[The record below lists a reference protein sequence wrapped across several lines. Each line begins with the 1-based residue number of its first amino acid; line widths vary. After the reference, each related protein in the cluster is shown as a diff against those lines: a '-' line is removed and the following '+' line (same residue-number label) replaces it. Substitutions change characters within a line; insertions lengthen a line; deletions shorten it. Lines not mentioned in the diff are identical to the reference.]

1 MAASAWRQ
9 LGCLALVLCVLLS
22 LSTLQCEAGRS
33 LDQAAADGASEQTT
47 TVHAN
52 GGENRK
58 LGLQAADDGMSN
70 YTRRILTMCGTGNPI
85 DDCWTCDSNWEQNRQ
100 SLADCAIGFGQNA
113 IGGRDGAIYVVTDTS
128 DDATNPAYGTLRW
141 GVIQTQPLWIIFA
154 NDMMITLKE
163 ELIINSWKTL
173 DGRGANV
180 HIAGGACLT
189 LQYISNVIVH
199 GLHIH
204 DCKSTGNAMVI
215 STPTHTGY
223 RGMADGDAVS
233 IFGSHDLWVDHNFL
247 ANAAD
252 GLVDCIEGSTDIT
265 VSNNYFTNHN
275 KVMLLGAHPHDYFD
289 VNMRVT
295 VAFNHFGPNL
305 VQRMPRCRFGSFH
318 VVNNY
323 YYQWEMY
330 AVGGSENPT
339 INSEGNYYFAP
350 NNPYFKDV
358 TKRIADGGSN
368 IDGWQSW
375 NWASVGDMF
384 ENGAYFTDSG
394 AASTDGFVYA
404 KATSFSAR
412 PATMVAAMTNGA
424 GPLML

>member
-1 MAASAWRQ
+1 MPTSSMWPIR
-9 LGCLALVLCVLLS
+9 LFKLVPSIIFKSCNSEEVL
-22 LSTLQCEAGRS
+22 EKIEFPEEFVKV
-33 LDQAAADGASEQTT
+33 DE
-47 TVHAN
+47 
-52 GGENRK
+52 RK
-58 LGLQAADDGMSN
+58 GN
-70 YTRRILTMCGTGNPI
+70 YTRRVLAGCGTGNPI
-85 DDCWTCDSNWEQNRQ
+85 DDCWRCDPNWESNRQ

-113 IGGRDGAIYVVTDTS
+113 IGGRNGEIYVVTDDS
-128 DDATNPAYGTLRW
+128 DDAVTNPKYGTLRW

-154 NDMMITLKE
+154 RDMMITLKE
-163 ELIINSWKTL
+163 ELIMNSFKTL

-204 DCKSTGNAMVI
+204 DCKSTGDTMVI
-215 STPTHTGY
+215 STPTHVGY

-233 IFGSHDLWVDHNFL
+233 IAGSHDLWVDHNFL

-252 GLVDCIEGSTDIT
+252 GLVDAIEGSTDIT
-265 VSNNYFTNHN
+265 VSNNYFTNHD
-275 KVMLLGAHPHDYFD
+275 KVMLLGAHPKDTID

-318 VVNNY
+318 VVNNFY
-323 YYQWEMY
+323 SQWEMY

-339 INSEGNYYFAP
+339 INSEGNYYAAP
-350 NNPYFKDV
+350 NNAFFKEV
-358 TKRIADGGSN
+358 TKRIADGGTKN
-368 IDGWQSW
+368 VKGWKDW
-375 NWASVGDMF
+375 NWRSVGDIF
-384 ENGAYFTDSG
+384 DNGAYFVDSG
-394 AASTDGFVYA
+394 AAANDAGLYA
-404 KATSFSAR
+404 KATSFTAR
-412 PATMVAAMTNGA
+412 PANMVAVMTNDA

>member
-1 MAASAWRQ
+1 MNLIFICLFLRFHL
-9 LGCLALVLCVLLS
+9 LGGPS
-22 LSTLQCEAGRS
+22 LKIIGPPRSTS
-33 LDQAAADGASEQTT
+33 LMIKRFHNQIG
-47 TVHAN
+47 
-52 GGENRK
+52 
-58 LGLQAADDGMSN
+58 N
-70 YTRRILTMCGTGNPI
+70 YTRRVLAGCGTGNPI
-85 DDCWTCDSNWEQNRQ
+85 DDCWRCDPNWESNRQ

-113 IGGRDGAIYVVTDTS
+113 IGGRNGEIYVVTDDS
-128 DDATNPAYGTLRW
+128 DDAVTNPKYGTLRW

-154 NDMMITLKE
+154 RDMMITLKE
-163 ELIINSWKTL
+163 ELIMNSFKTL

-204 DCKSTGNAMVI
+204 DCKSTGDTMVI
-215 STPTHTGY
+215 STPTHVGY

-252 GLVDCIEGSTDIT
+252 GLVDAIEGSTDIT
-265 VSNNYFTNHN
+265 VSNNYFTNHD
-275 KVMLLGAHPHDYFD
+275 KVMLLGAHPKDTID

-318 VVNNY
+318 VVNNFY
-323 YYQWEMY
+323 SQWEMY

-339 INSEGNYYFAP
+339 INSEGNYYAAP
-350 NNPYFKDV
+350 NNPFFKEV
-358 TKRIADGGSN
+358 TKRIADGGTEN
-368 IDGWQSW
+368 VKGWKDW
-375 NWASVGDMF
+375 NWRSVGDIF
-384 ENGAYFTDSG
+384 DNGAYFVDSG
-394 AASTDGFVYA
+394 AAANDAGLYA
-404 KATSFSAR
+404 KATSFTAR
-412 PATMVAAMTNGA
+412 PANMVAVMTNDA